1 MNCSGENGVSIGL
14 LDILLVIFIVL
25 KLTNVVAWS
34 WVVVLIPL
42 WIIIG
47 VIAGVIIFAITVKF
61 LS

>member
-25 KLTNVVAWS
+25 KLTNVITWS
-34 WVVVLIPL
+34 WVLVLIPL
-42 WIIIG
+42 WITIG
-47 VIAGVIIFAITVKF
+47 AIAGVIIFAITVKF